1 MSFFLFKSILA
12 VFFLIT
18 ALIALLSMLTMMG
31 KTEKKIKPNTLRKMH
46 KTSGFLFLILLL
58 VISYFC
64 LKYWMKVGDQASIRA
79 VFHGVLAFALIIIFF
94 IKVVVVQFY
103 KHFLKFAPVLGIIVF
118 CLAFVVF
125 STSAGFYLLR
135 TLCASP
141 ASTERSPLPLTSNKI
156 SGSAE
161 RGAALYREKCSSC
174 HYADRE
180 DTRLGPGLKN
190 LLKKEK
196 LPHSGRPATVE
207 NVKEQLIRPIVAM
220 PSFAKLSEQEMEDLL
235 EYLKIL

>member
-12 VFFLIT
+12 VLFLIT
-18 ALIALLSMLTMMG
+18 ALIALLSMLTLMG
-31 KTEKKIKPNTLRKMH
+31 KTDKKIKPNTLRKMH
-46 KTSGFLFLILLL
+46 KTSGFLFLLLLL

-64 LKYWMKVGDQASIRA
+64 LNYWMKLGDQASTRA

-94 IKVVVVQFY
+94 IKIVLVQFY
-103 KHFLKFAPVLGIIVF
+103 KQFLRFAPVLGILTF
-118 CLAFVVF
+118 CFAFVVF
-125 STSAGFYLLR
+125 STSAGFYLLK

-141 ASTERSPLPLTSNKI
+141 ISPQGSPVPLASNKI
-156 SGSAE
+156 SGSAD
-161 RGAALYREKCSSC
+161 RGEALFMNKCSSC

-180 DTRLGPGLKN
+180 DSRLGPGLKN
-190 LLKKEK
+190 LFKKER

-220 PSFAKLSEQEMEDLL
+220 PSFASLSEQEMADLM
-235 EYLKIL
+235 EFLKIL